1 MSFDNYY
8 CDLEDDDCFAI
19 IPYHSHENVESA
31 RHLNA
36 NYCWSATNVYIYIDI
51 LVFSNKLIFR
61 TFDISN
67 HIACGQYLHSG
78 GIKTNYSYCT
88 FNIENNIFNNSIVVG
103 LYGINIIKI
112 NHSNIWKIKIYSEY
126 LNKQPIINTPIANHC
141 VESNLKKYSFEDYI
155 INHPSTI
162 HELNKLIKIEPSK
175 RTNWNKCELS
185 NPQLDIILLNTTIPN
200 NIYEENTNILLVDRK
215 NIFNTVIYKL
225 YHLCKDLRERHAKK
239 EMHYATLEDKMAEMQ
254 TEMRVKDTYTA
265 ETEQIRIDVLKY
277 KQKCTSYVKSIEAL
291 QKKSLTLEMAN
302 RELEK
307 NAMANINI
315 EDISKELKLLCK
327 SIESMKQISNSN
339 F

>member
-19 IPYHSHENVESA
+19 IPYHSHETVGSA
-31 RHLNA
+31 SHVNA
-36 NYCWSATNVYIYIDI
+36 NYCWSATDVYIYIDI

-61 TFDISN
+61 TFNIHN
-67 HIACGQYLHSG
+67 HIARGQYSQSG

-88 FNIENNIFNNSIVVG
+88 FNIENNIFNNSIIVG

-112 NHSNIWKIKIYSEY
+112 NYSNIWKIKIYSEY

-162 HELNKLIKIEPSK
+162 HELNQLIKIK
-175 RTNWNKCELS
+175 NKDIRIS
-185 NPQLDIILLNTTIPN
+185 NSQFDIILLSPTTPN
-200 NIYEENTNILLVDRK
+200 NIYEESHILLVDRK

-225 YHLCKDLRERHAKK
+225 YHLCKDLREKNTKK
-239 EMHYATLEDKMAEMQ
+239 EMHYATLEDKMAKMQ
-254 TEMRVKDTYTA
+254 TEMRIKDTYTE
-265 ETEQIRIDVLKY
+265 ETEQIRIDILEY
-277 KQKCTSYVKSIEAL
+277 KEKCTSYVKSIEDL
-291 QKKSLTLEMAN
+291 QKKCLTLEMAN

-307 NAMANINI
+307 NAIANTHI

-327 SIESMKQISNSN
+327 SIDSMKQVSNSN

>member
-1 MSFDNYY
+1 MSFNNYY

-19 IPYHSHENVESA
+19 IPYYSYEKVASA
-31 RHLNA
+31 SHLNA
-36 NYCWSATNVYIYIDI
+36 TYCWSATNVYIYIDI

-61 TFDISN
+61 TFDVSN
-67 HIACGQYLHSG
+67 NIACGQYLQSG

-162 HELNKLIKIEPSK
+162 HELNQLIQNRDI
-175 RTNWNKCELS
+175 RIS
-185 NPQLDIILLNTTIPN
+185 NSQLDIILLSPTTPN
-200 NIYEENTNILLVDRK
+200 NIYEASNTHILLVDRK

-225 YHLCKDLRERHAKK
+225 YHLCKDLREKHTKK
-239 EMHYATLEDKMAEMQ
+239 EIHYATLEDKMAEMQ
-254 TEMRVKDTYTA
+254 TEMRIKIHYTE
-265 ETEQIRIDVLKY
+265 ETEQIRRDILEY
-277 KQKCTSYVKSIEAL
+277 KEKCISYVKSIEEL
-291 QKKSLTLEMAN
+291 QKKCLTLEMAN
-302 RELEK
+302 TELEK

-327 SIESMKQISNSN
+327 SIESMKQVSNSN